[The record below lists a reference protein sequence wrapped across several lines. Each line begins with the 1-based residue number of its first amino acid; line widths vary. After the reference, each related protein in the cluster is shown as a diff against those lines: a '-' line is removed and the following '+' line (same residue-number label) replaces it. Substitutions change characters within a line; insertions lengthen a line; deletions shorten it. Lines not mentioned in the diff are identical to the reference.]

1 MIQSGEVIRW
11 MAGPEKTD
19 GFCEETLGFRTA
31 KAAIAS
37 KAVTVHASGLLT
49 PSQELMIGA

>member
-11 MAGPEKTD
+11 MLGPEKTD
-19 GFCEETLGFRTA
+19 EFCEESLGFRTA
-31 KAAIAS
+31 KAVIAS

>member
-1 MIQSGEVIRW
+1 MIQSGEAIRW
-11 MAGPEKTD
+11 MPGPEKTD
-19 GFCEETLGFRTA
+19 EFCEESLGFRTA
-31 KAAIAS
+31 KAVIAS